1 MVDKDLGGVLK
12 SFSAREIA
20 AMLPKLLYEDEYY
33 SVALIDISSG
43 VLTRCRMIFSNDE
56 DVIDRSAEYDSVRR
70 TITDKWISDEEREDY
85 EGAGRSYDNN

>member
-1 MVDKDLGGVLK
+1 MVDNDLCGVLK

-43 VLTRCRMIFSNDE
+43 GTYKMQND
-56 DVIDRSAEYDSVRR
+56 IQQ
-70 TITDKWISDEEREDY
+70 
-85 EGAGRSYDNN
+85 